1 MARAHILPVLAV
13 MLLLA
18 VQAQGLFFYLK
29 EGQNKCFIEDLPAST
44 LVVGEFS
51 ASDIQAGRADDDIQP
66 RKEAFATPLGLKV
79 TVKEPDGGVLVDNQY
94 PATGRVAF
102 TSRIAGE
109 HIVCFKTDSSRWF
122 GAGAVKMELDLQT
135 GADAQND
142 YDDIKQMEQLTELE
156 VSVRRLNDRV
166 VELRRGQSYFRNREE
181 LLRNSSELANTNV
194 MWFSFLQTLILVVS
208 GVWQIQHLKGFF
220 KAKKMV

>member
-1 MARAHILPVLAV
+1 MARKAVLIGLCCLVVLVA
-13 MLLLA
+13 
-18 VQAQGLFFYLK
+18 QAEGLFFYLK
-29 EGQNKCFIEDLPAST
+29 EGQQKCFIEDLPAST

-51 ASDIQAGRADDDIQP
+51 GTDIQP
-66 RKEAFATPLGLKV
+66 TPSGEHQPRKDPIANPLRMV
-79 TVKEPDGGVLVDNQY
+79 INVKEPDGGVLVDNEY

-109 HIVCFKTDSSRWF
+109 HIVCFKTATSRWF
-122 GAGAVKMELDLQT
+122 GAGSIKLDLDLQT
-135 GADAQND
+135 GADAMND

-194 MWFSFLQTLILVVS
+194 MWFSFVQTLILVVS

-220 KAKKMV
+220 QAKKMV

>member
-1 MARAHILPVLAV
+1 MARTSILAALCCV
-13 MLLLA
+13 LLLVA
-18 VQAQGLFFYLK
+18 EAQGLFFYLK
-29 EGQNKCFIEDLPAST
+29 EGQSKCFIEDLPAST
-44 LVVGEFS
+44 LVVGEF
-51 ASDIQAGRADDDIQP
+51 AGSDIEATPTGEHQP
-66 RKEAFATPLGLKV
+66 RKDAAAQPLALSV
-79 TVKEPDGGVLVDNQY
+79 VVKEPDGGILVDNIY
-94 PATGRVAF
+94 PASGRVAF

-109 HIVCFKTDSSRWF
+109 HVVCFKTSSTRWF
-122 GAGAVKMELDLQT
+122 GAGSVKLELDLQT
-135 GADAQND
+135 GADAMND

-156 VSVRRLNDRV
+156 VAVRRLNDRV
-166 VELRRGQSYFRNREE
+166 VELRRGQSFFRNREE